1 MRSLLSALAWTVFL
15 HLTFAV
21 DAASAQQPGRV
32 YKIGLLW
39 VGEPGAAGYQFD
51 TRAPQIRETLTGIKR
66 THGTHQA
73 ANAPAVVADFKAMI
87 EAQRGTLAGLRDCAL
102 LLLGFAG
109 ALRRSELSSL
119 DVEAHWTVVRG
130 AAKRRIRVLDSGGW
144 MFMTIRSK
152 AHRGARRNNFQPS
165 KVFLL
170 RLTPQV
176 GTQAERT

>member
-1 MRSLLSALAWTVFL
+1 MRSLVRIGWDADNPAFRQMPVSDNITLSEIAR
-15 HLTFAV
+15 HLVAIT
-21 DAASAQQPGRV
+21 AAHR
-32 YKIGLLW
+32 
-39 VGEPGAAGYQFD
+39 AAGYQFD

-73 ANAPAVVADFKAMI
+73 AKAPAVVADLKAII

-130 AAKRRIRVLDSGGW
+130 SANRRVRVLDSGGW
-144 MFMTIRSK
+144 TF
-152 AHRGARRNNFQPS
+152 
-165 KVFLL
+165 
-170 RLTPQV
+170 
-176 GTQAERT
+176 

>member
-1 MRSLLSALAWTVFL
+1 MAIT
-15 HLTFAV
+15 
-21 DAASAQQPGRV
+21 AAHR
-32 YKIGLLW
+32 
-39 VGEPGAAGYQFD
+39 AAGYQFD

-73 ANAPAVVADFKAMI
+73 AKAPAVVADFKAMI

-130 AAKRRIRVLDSGGW
+130 SANRRVRVLDSGGW
-144 MFMTIRSK
+144 TFMTIRSK
-152 AHRGARRNNFQPS
+152 AHRGAIPLGQPVQEVRACCIVEFGNGE
-165 KVFLL
+165 KLAVLA
-170 RLTPQV
+170 V
-176 GTQAERT
+176 